1 MESHNYYGITYHVYH
16 WIKGNSYQ
24 DGFSAII
31 IEKNDQLTLTLR
43 SCMSLFVYFNSL
55 TKSAL

>member
-1 MESHNYYGITYHVYH
+1 MESHNYYGIKYHVYH
-16 WIKGNSYQ
+16 WIKVNSYQ

-31 IEKNDQLTLTLR
+31 IEKNDQLTLT

-55 TKSAL
+55 TKFAL